1 MKRSYLYSGNICSSN
16 DNALLTT
23 ATTDNNVTDNSAI
36 INTKVLFGKRN
47 KDSLKKEQ
55 IFDNANIEK
64 ILEKATQ
71 TYDKYCLG
79 TNREEIIYK
88 NRERLLV
95 NKIVIAVAG
104 ITVMSNQWTQNK
116 I

>member
-47 KDSLKKEQ
+47 KDSLKKE
-55 IFDNANIEK
+55 
-64 ILEKATQ
+64 
-71 TYDKYCLG
+71 
-79 TNREEIIYK
+79 
-88 NRERLLV
+88 
-95 NKIVIAVAG
+95 
-104 ITVMSNQWTQNK
+104 
-116 I
+116 